1 MGWRNASFG
10 GLADYM
16 LGDAFREPVEEL
28 IVSAREK
35 RVAIMCVEAVPW
47 RCHRSLV
54 ADALNLR
61 GVPEVEILS
70 KNSHREHKLKPF
82 ARVQGASMFSRHGTV
97 QSVFAAHRSP
107 HRSTARLWFRGDEPG
122 GCR

>member
-1 MGWRNASFG
+1 MGWRNASVR

-70 KNSHREHKLKPF
+70 INSHREHKLKPF

-97 QSVFAAHRSP
+97 QSVSLPTDRDTGHPLGF
-107 HRSTARLWFRGDEPG
+107 WFRGDKPG